1 MVRHPPSR
9 WQRVLIVGLA
19 LWGLMTIVPDLARP
33 FWHYGTLGFEADNNG
48 FVSDVSA
55 TIKAY
60 PKGCIRNDDW
70 IALNPSWHPSKDLLL
85 VYGGMGG
92 LQYVR
97 KDQTANLSVAHA
109 EDGPAHACRISAQAL
124 PKGQDNPITDH
135 PAAEFWLPI
144 IAADILGILFIFFS
158 ARIVWQHSSPAT
170 WGFLLYGVWFNP
182 GQFFAFYAEL
192 MPYPW
197 LILAQE
203 FAQSLFQ
210 AAGYVGFIL
219 FALHFPD
226 EPISPQWRPVY
237 RALPLIGVVLA
248 ALQLAGFAT
257 AFGFRTEAVSQ
268 TFYIAGAL
276 VDVFVWVILYL
287 RFRSM
292 PPLDMQRTRWVLWG
306 SAIGLSAFILAD
318 LSEST
323 AMLNN
328 VWSPTEPELAL
339 LYIVNFAVVIAVY
352 VAVRRHRVFDV
363 RFGLTRVTTYSL
375 VVATA
380 VGALLVVEQFLH
392 EYLQHLIP
400 QFILLLV
407 LGPLLVLGGEELR
420 KYLDGLCNR
429 YFFPRLYNA
438 QQHLEDIKK
447 RFRAAHDTKSVDQ
460 LLVNVPTEWLGLASA
475 AMFRKTDNPAFHHL
489 VASVGWDG
497 AFGKEIPSDTKLL
510 HQLCLTDRPVRI
522 GEREALPIDTPSD
535 VAHPVLALPISNV
548 DDELTAVVLF
558 GAHVEGDDIL
568 KEELDI
574 TDELGREASKAY
586 SRIEMQNLLARLGA
600 HELAAKTVVLD
611 SVQQASDKVS

>member
-9 WQRVLIVGLA
+9 WQRTIIVGLA
-19 LWGLMTIVPDLARP
+19 LWGLITISPDLLRP

-48 FVSDVSA
+48 YIDDVSP
-55 TIKAY
+55 TIKAT
-60 PKGCIRNDDW
+60 PKGCIKDGDW

-97 KDQTANLSVAHA
+97 NDQTANLPVAHV
-109 EDGPAHACRISAQAL
+109 ENGPVHPCRISAQPL
-124 PKGQDNPITDH
+124 PKGQDNPVYDH

-144 IAADILGILFIFFS
+144 ILEDILGILFVLVC

-170 WGFLLYGVWFNP
+170 WGFFLYGVWFNP

-192 MPYPW
+192 MPHPW
-197 LILAQE
+197 WILAQE

-226 EPISPQWRPVY
+226 MPISPRWRPLY
-237 RALPLIGVVLA
+237 RALLLIGVALA
-248 ALQLAGFAT
+248 ALQLASFAT
-257 AFGFRTEAVSQ
+257 AFGFKTEAVSE
-268 TFYIAGAL
+268 TFYIAGSL
-276 VDVFVWVILYL
+276 VDVLVWVVLYL
-287 RFRSM
+287 RFRNM
-292 PPLDMQRTRWVLWG
+292 PPLDRQRTRWVLWG
-306 SAIGLSAFILAD
+306 SAVGLSAFILAD

-323 AMLNN
+323 AMLNGI
-328 VWSPTEPELAL
+328 WAPTEPELAS
-339 LYIVNFAVVIAVY
+339 LYMINFLVVVAVY
-352 VAVRRHRVFDV
+352 VAVRRHRVFDI

-380 VGALLVVEQFLH
+380 VGALLVVEQYLH
-392 EYLQHLIP
+392 EYLQHVIP
-400 QFILLLV
+400 QFLLLLI

-438 QQHLEDIKK
+438 QLHLEEIKK
-447 RFRAAHDTKSVDQ
+447 RFRAAPDVRSVDQ

-475 AMFRKTDNPAFHHL
+475 AMFRKGDSREFHDL
-489 VASVGWDG
+489 VASVGWDKG
-497 AFGKEIPSDTKLL
+497 AGRELPSDAKLV
-510 HQLCLTDRPVRI
+510 HQLGQSDRPLRI
-522 GEREALPIDTPSD
+522 GERESLPLETPTD

-548 DDELTAVVLF
+548 DDELTAVVLL
-558 GAHVEGDDIL
+558 GAHVEGDDVL
-568 KEELDI
+568 KEEIDI
-574 TDELGREASKAY
+574 ADELGREASKAY
-586 SRIEMQNLLARLGA
+586 SRIEMQALLAKIGA
-600 HELAAKTVVLD
+600 SELAKAAVTENA
-611 SVQQASDKVS
+611 QQGGG